1 MICCGRLFHWLKGL
15 TSAGRERPG
24 RPFPAVFGVL
34 TRSPANGGK
43 SSTLY
48 HGPNAR
54 FACLKAEMLRP
65 IALAG
70 SLAGIAAPI
79 AAILIAVAVPPATPA
94 RAQGIGNIFSDPVPR
109 PPGNIPRGNQPPPPQ
124 EEEEEVPALPQ
135 GRVLPAPNRPLPGQ
149 GSNMPGPVQTQPLAP
164 PPGTTVIPQNVPPAV
179 AVQPPQPGV
188 NPTLPG
194 LPPGQRQPK
203 GVPQTPASLQP
214 GDEVVQEPPAA
225 KIINKKASFSGLDKI
240 TGRIINFDEDIGET
254 VQFGALRVKTDACYT
269 RPATEAANTDAFVEV
284 DEITLQGEVKR
295 IFSGWMFAASP
306 GLHGVEHP
314 IYDIWLTDCKGPETT
329 VVTAAPD
336 PKPAPP
342 PPPAAQKRPPAP
354 KQAVP
359 RPPAPTQQQ
368 VQQQPPPPPAP
379 PPPQQPGGLFGIFR

>member
-1 MICCGRLFHWLKGL
+1 
-15 TSAGRERPG
+15 
-24 RPFPAVFGVL
+24 
-34 TRSPANGGK
+34 
-43 SSTLY
+43 
-48 HGPNAR
+48 
-54 FACLKAEMLRP
+54 MLRP
-65 IALAG
+65 IV
-70 SLAGIAAPI
+70 LAGIAAPI

-314 IYDIWLTDCKGPETT
+314 IYDIWLTDCKGPEQT
-329 VVTAAPD
+329 VVTAAPEA
-336 PKPAPP
+336 KPAPPP

-354 KQAVP
+354 KQA
-359 RPPAPTQQQ
+359 RPPPPTQQQ
-368 VQQQPPPPPAP
+368 VQQQPPPPPP